1 MSCNEELMKKL
12 QEYALSKFLDGGMD
26 IGASDIM
33 RQYAIYEEYK
43 DKLYHVVNKQTAARI
58 VLAVENNFST
68 IFEKVNA
75 IEKATTAIF
84 HGADLSEI
92 RSYKDIERRY
102 MKAILEQRFGHMDKE
117 AGHIGTNGPE
127 EYSTTQ
133 LKAELRRRRS
143 QPQGKGKD
151 FRLEG

>member
-1 MSCNEELMKKL
+1 MSCNEELMKKP

-43 DKLYHVVNKQTAARI
+43 V
-58 VLAVENNFST
+58 
-68 IFEKVNA
+68 FEKVNA

-84 HGADLSEI
+84 CGADLSEI

-117 AGHIGTNGPE
+117 AGHIGTNGLE